1 MMMKLV
7 NLYLP
12 NSTFLLIPN
21 FISEPQQL
29 FDNILL
35 NTDWGNNIIHGRTVL
50 RQIQHYGQSYTY
62 SGLTHPQQDIPEYL
76 NNVLLLVNDIT
87 CENFN
92 SILVNYYPNEKAS
105 IGWHSDN
112 EKELGSNPNIA
123 SVSLGATRF
132 FSIRR
137 NKTYETI
144 SIPLQ
149 DGMLI
154 FMGHNSQ
161 RLYQHSVQKQVD
173 KCGPRINLTFRK
185 IL

>member
-1 MMMKLV
+1 MIMRLV
-7 NLYLP
+7 NLDLP
-12 NSTFLLIPN
+12 DSTFLLISN
-21 FISEPQQL
+21 FIDEPQLL
-29 FDNILL
+29 FQDVLL
-35 NTDWGNNIIHGRTVL
+35 NTDWGINTIHGRTVL
-50 RQIQHYGQSYTY
+50 RQIQHYGHSYTY
-62 SGLTHPQQDIPEYL
+62 SGITHPQQDIPEYL

-92 SILVNYYPNEKAS
+92 SILVNYFPNEKAS

-123 SVSLGATRF
+123 SISLGATRF
-132 FSIRR
+132 FSIRN
-137 NKTYETI
+137 NKTFEKI
-144 SIPLQ
+144 NVPLE
-149 DGMLI
+149 DGTLI

-161 RLYQHSVQKQVD
+161 RLYQHSVQKHHS